1 MPDPISDDFS
11 ETGLIAAITYRERA
25 GNLCRPLNKVSLN
38 VRALDYVHVTMT
50 KLSRFYSI
58 RETQAV
64 YQKRTTLL
72 TEFAQNLERYS

>member
-1 MPDPISDDFS
+1 
-11 ETGLIAAITYRERA
+11 
-25 GNLCRPLNKVSLN
+25 LNKVSLN